1 LALLHN
7 EAFTQTSSVLEAAF
21 HPLNAINLRLV
32 GLVAYMV
39 VGCNVLVRKNY
50 FQRKAGNNL

>member
-7 EAFTQTSSVLEAAF
+7 EAFTQTSLVLEAAF
-21 HPLNAINLRLV
+21 HPLNAINLGLV

-39 VGCNVLVRKNY
+39 V
-50 FQRKAGNNL
+50 Q